1 VGNVPILNFKL
12 FETYKDSANPKIEG
26 DQFLRWFRINNKT
39 IKNTGGI
46 RPRYFDNLKNYLSYP
61 AFIVLATDDRPTS
74 QNLSEWDDIIDI
86 EKGKISYWGDA
97 KYCDLYNEKGFL
109 AFFGNKNIN
118 KVAKVMQKNIKYL
131 IPPVFHFMKKKKGYM
146 FFTGLYV
153 IENIQTKDFYS
164 QNYKIEN
171 YQISLERIDIH
182 EIDLNWLHARTLA
195 KDESELMQNNPSQWT
210 GFIQNKS
217 RSIKY
222 VN

>member
-1 VGNVPILNFKL
+1 VGNVSILNFKL
-12 FETYKDSANPKIEG
+12 FETYKDSASPKKVD
-26 DQFLRWFRINNKT
+26 DQFLRWFQTNNKT

-74 QNLSEWDDIIDI
+74 QNLSEWDDIIDV
-86 EKGKISYWGDA
+86 EKGKILYWGDA
-97 KYCDLYNEKGFL
+97 KYSDLYIEKGFL

-118 KVAKVMQKNIKYL
+118 KVARVMQKNIRHL

-153 IENIQTKDFYS
+153 IENILIKEFYS
-164 QNYKIEN
+164 QNHKIEN

-182 EIDLNWLHARTLA
+182 QIDLSWIHARTLA
-195 KDESELMQNNPSQWT
+195 KDESELMQNNPNQWA